1 MQLCLPN
8 TPWALLWSVRLRE
21 SPSGKYS
28 WLKWCAS
35 HGNMLI
41 FFWSSLS
48 HLFLKWR
55 FHVSV
60 EHQSDLIIV
69 FSYVTDYRQ
78 KAVSKILIRLHLVSL
93 GNRVYDSCSIDD
105 DYTWYAD
112 GWFVSS
118 SVCVLYRSQIH
129 TKINELRWLLYSNRA
144 AEGETFHQLLVHW
157 TCIFVAHTTHT
168 WFKSL
173 LSCSMFESTSS
184 WGSAVPDKVQ
194 MQKWMWTKM

>member
-1 MQLCLPN
+1 MCASSWLRVRSKSGISTLPLECVREVTIN
-8 TPWALLWSVRLRE
+8 FFSLLFELLLWRTTLSA
-21 SPSGKYS
+21 KYS
-28 WLKWCAS
+28 VSSALVRMSERKSFREIFWLKWCAS
-35 HGNMLI
+35 HGNRLT

-48 HLFLKWR
+48 YLFPKWC

-69 FSYVTDYRQ
+69 FSYVTNY
-78 KAVSKILIRLHLVSL
+78 AVSKILIRLHLVSL

-129 TKINELRWLLYSNRA
+129 TKINELRWLFYSNRA

-157 TCIFVAHTTHT
+157 TCI
-168 WFKSL
+168 
-173 LSCSMFESTSS
+173 
-184 WGSAVPDKVQ
+184 
-194 MQKWMWTKM
+194 